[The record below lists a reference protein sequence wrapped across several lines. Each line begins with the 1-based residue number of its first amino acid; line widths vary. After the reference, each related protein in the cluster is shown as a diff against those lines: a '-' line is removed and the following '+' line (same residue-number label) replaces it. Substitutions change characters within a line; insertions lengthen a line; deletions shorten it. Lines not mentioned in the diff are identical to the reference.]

1 MHDAALVVSIFV
13 VVMLLYSRWKI
24 GRLRNQVTQLRGRMV
39 QLEARRRGSWHGA
52 PGKPRRSGV
61 TEDAE

>member
-39 QLEARRRGSWHGA
+39 QLEARRRGSSARSAREA
-52 PGKPRRSGV
+52 PPLWR
-61 TEDAE
+61 D